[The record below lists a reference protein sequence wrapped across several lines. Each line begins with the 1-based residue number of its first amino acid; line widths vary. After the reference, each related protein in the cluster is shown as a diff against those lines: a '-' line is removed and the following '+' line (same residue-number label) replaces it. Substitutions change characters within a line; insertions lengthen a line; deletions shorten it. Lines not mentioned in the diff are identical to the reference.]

1 MKKNNLLILI
11 GGAIIA
17 MMFFALISLNG
28 SVNAADGAGNTTDL
42 QTIVNNAVAG
52 DGSIVLDKDYE
63 IDNTVFIGSTTANA
77 GATDSKNVTLDLN
90 GHVICT
96 NTNFDANK
104 KAMIE
109 VNGDNYNVTVKD
121 SDTNG
126 EIRFQNKK
134 SDSAVTD
141 VCALFIRRGT
151 VTIEGGKFTSLD
163 KDNKWGVIEVGH
175 GNNTTEL
182 PSSAG
187 KLIMNGGIIDSER
200 FGITL
205 EKGTV
210 EINNGASVNANS
222 AAIGTLYYKPASEQD
237 TSLDFNDTE
246 IVVNGGKISSE
257 VYTAIQHKSDG
268 DVKIKGGEISGTTG
282 VYSAGGNVEITGGTI
297 TAIEEPA
304 TLPYGTSG
312 DVESNGAVVVNENN
326 FEDTKVT
333 VDGGTLV
340 SEDKDN
346 PALYL
351 ASEEENAQDVL
362 EVKKVTSN
370 KKVDPEFISS
380 NLVIEVKNEDGETTY
395 YMGSEED
402 KDILEAIESLE
413 NGTITVTSG
422 DLNVSDLPL
431 GVSVKNEG
439 TGNVEINGHK
449 VEEGKTVDLAAE
461 KLAELEEQ
469 LKNLNAA
476 LTEANKQNGENKDK
490 IEGLEDSLSA
500 AKADLKE
507 LKENSVS
514 KEDFNALLEKLSSIE
529 KELAD
534 LKAANNVSEN
544 DNSNN
549 AEEEEEPSKGDEL
562 DEEARTKTG
571 VEGNIAAY
579 ALGMLSLAGA
589 VVSKRFVK

>member
-28 SVNAADGAGNTTDL
+28 SVNAAEGAGNTTDL

-63 IDNTVFIGSTTANA
+63 IDNTVFIGNTTASA
-77 GATDSKNVTLDLN
+77 GAADSKNVTLDLN
-90 GHVICT
+90 GHVIST
-96 NTNFDANK
+96 STQFDANK

-109 VNGDNYNVTVKD
+109 VNGENYTVTVKD
-121 SDTNG
+121 SGTNG
-126 EIRFQNKK
+126 EIKFENKLA
-134 SDSAVTD
+134 DSAVTD
-141 VCALFIRRGT
+141 VCALLIRRGT
-151 VTIEGGKFTSLD
+151 VNIEGGKFTSLD
-163 KDNKWGVIEVGH
+163 ADNKWGVIEVGH
-175 GNNTTEL
+175 GNN
-182 PSSAG
+182 SAEAPACAG
-187 KLIMNGGIIDSER
+187 HLVMNGGIISSKR
-200 FGITL
+200 FGISL

-210 EINNGASVNANS
+210 EVNDGATISSYS
-222 AAIGTLYYKPASEQD
+222 AAILTSYYDNSSN
-237 TSLDFNDTE
+237 TLDFNDTE

-282 VYSAGGNVEITGGTI
+282 IYSAGGNVEITGGTI
-297 TAIEEPA
+297 TAIEEPSE
-304 TLPYGTSG
+304 LPFGTSG

-333 VDGGTLV
+333 IDGGTLV

-395 YMGSEED
+395 YMGSEDDE
-402 KDILEAIESLE
+402 DILEAIKSLE

-422 DLNVSDLPL
+422 DLNITDLPL

-439 TGNVEINGHK
+439 TGNVEVNGHK

-579 ALGMLSLAGA
+579 ALGMLSLVGA